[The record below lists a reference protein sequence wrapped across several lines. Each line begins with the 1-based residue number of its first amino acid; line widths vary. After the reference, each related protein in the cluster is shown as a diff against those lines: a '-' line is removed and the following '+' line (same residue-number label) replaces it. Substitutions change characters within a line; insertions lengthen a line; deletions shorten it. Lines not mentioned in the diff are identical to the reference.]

1 METFGILMEQI
12 GFFVI
17 YIVIGVCLV
26 RVNVFNAETLEPL
39 SKFVLKLGLPVLLFI
54 NTVNGVSRETLFTS
68 SSILI
73 ITTVLYLLLFWLA
86 KGLEAIF
93 GLKGDRGQV
102 YRALS
107 MFGNIGFMGIPII
120 SSIYPENG
128 MLYISVF
135 TIVDQLALWTIG
147 VKLTTPG
154 EKGRERFNPWKLV
167 NPATVA
173 IILAVL
179 CVLCRFHLPRLL
191 NIALGKIGAT
201 ATPMAMIYLG
211 GVFGC
216 INIRKYIV
224 QLPFYGI
231 VAVKMLLFPVAVY
244 FLLGHLPISEEIRM
258 TLTLV
263 TAMPSMS
270 SVVMMAKASGSEGD
284 FAMGGIFVTTLC
296 SIVTLPFVCWI
307 LQSVAL

>member
-17 YIVIGVCLV
+17 YIAIGVCLV

-244 FLLGHLPISEEIRM
+244 FLLGHQR
-258 TLTLV
+258 
-263 TAMPSMS
+263 
-270 SVVMMAKASGSEGD
+270 
-284 FAMGGIFVTTLC
+284 
-296 SIVTLPFVCWI
+296 
-307 LQSVAL
+307 